1 MKNRRLIVTA
11 ALLCAVCIFEATAHA
26 QASSSSSAGKAKED
40 EIRQFLKLTGA
51 GELGVQIA
59 NQMLSSL
66 RTALPQVPDSLWKE
80 ITAELQAEFNSEKLI
95 EMNVP
100 IISKHYTDDEI
111 KQLIAFYQTPLGKK
125 VIAVTPLV
133 AQEGYVV
140 GAERGR
146 EVMQRLLQKLRSK
159 GYGPPTE

>member
-1 MKNRRLIVTA
+1 MKNRGLIVA
-11 ALLCAVCIFEATAHA
+11 ATLLCAVCIFEATAHA
-26 QASSSSSAGKAKED
+26 QASSSAGKRKED

-66 RTALPQVPDSLWKE
+66 RTALPQVPESLWKE
-80 ITAELQAEFNSEKLI
+80 ITAELQAEFNSEKLT

-146 EVMQRLLQKLRSK
+146 EAMQRLLQKLRSK